1 MQRLTIST
9 KFWVYVALLLT
20 LNILLDCAPLTA
32 QTAASKSK
40 LAAIV
45 EKASKEGEIVYQTP
59 DPETGLPTAEF
70 LRDMSN
76 LVEKQYGVKIRIK
89 IDNTLNFPSSVA
101 KALTEMKS
109 GAPPSYDLMFQNII
123 SGIPLY
129 EAKAVEQIP
138 WLELLPHLG
147 PRDMTWRGLAPI
159 IDTQFILPIYNS
171 NLVKP
176 QDVPKTWE
184 DMLDPKWKGKI
195 GILVNYEPWALL
207 AQPNA
212 WGEERSLGYLRKLME
227 LKPKLGRF
235 PESHQRVL
243 SGETPLATVGQ
254 RERALFYKHQRG
266 APMDVA
272 DHVEPSMA
280 WVYLVVVP
288 KGARNPNAATLVAA
302 ALMTKEGQD
311 LHQKYRY
318 TTSMFRPNTPAAEFA
333 AKHKVLLPDLDFVTS
348 KQFTEISKKV
358 RDILIQK

>member
-1 MQRLTIST
+1 MQRLTSMI
-9 KFWVYVALLLT
+9 KFSRFAAFLLLV
-20 LNILLDCAPLTA
+20 DVVFDPSAVA
-32 QTAASKSK
+32 QTTAIKSK
-40 LAAIV
+40 LSPII
-45 EKASKEGEIVYQTP
+45 EKAAKEGEIVYQAP
-59 DPETGLPTAEF
+59 DPETGLPTGEF

-76 LVEKQYGVKIRIK
+76 LVEKHYGVKIRIK

-109 GAPPSYDLMFQNII
+109 GAHPSYDLMFQNVI

-129 EAKAVEQIP
+129 EAKAVEQIL

-147 PRDMTWRGLAPI
+147 QRDMAWKGLAPI
-159 IDTQFILPIYNS
+159 VDTQFILPIYNS
-171 NLVKP
+171 SLVKV

-184 DMLDPKWKGKI
+184 DMLDPKWKGRI
-195 GILVNYEPWALL
+195 GTLVNYEPWALL
-207 AQPNA
+207 AQSNA
-212 WGEERSLGYLRKLME
+212 WGEEKSLAYLRKLME
-227 LKPKLGRF
+227 LNPKLGRF

-254 RERALFYKHQRG
+254 RERTLFYRDRRG
-266 APMDVA
+266 APMGVA
-272 DHVEPSMA
+272 DQVEPSMA
-280 WVYLVVVP
+280 WVYILVVP
-288 KGARNPNAATLVAA
+288 KGARNQNAATLVAA

-333 AKHKVLLPDLDFVTS
+333 AKRKVLLPDLDFVTS
-348 KQFTEISKKV
+348 KQFAEISKKV